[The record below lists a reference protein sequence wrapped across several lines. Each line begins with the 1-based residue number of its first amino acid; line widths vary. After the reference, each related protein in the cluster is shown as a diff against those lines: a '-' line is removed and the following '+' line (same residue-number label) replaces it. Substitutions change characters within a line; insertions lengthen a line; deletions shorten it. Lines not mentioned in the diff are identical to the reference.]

1 MLDYRTNGYDPMPIV
16 NKILDV
22 DIRVKILNFCFLEK
36 RKDCMKMFLFRQWLQ
51 V

>member
-1 MLDYRTNGYDPMPIV
+1 MLDYRTNIYDPLPIV

-22 DIRVKILNFCFLEK
+22 DIRVENLDFAKEKNRILLKFY
-36 RKDCMKMFLFRQWLQ
+36 FRQWLQ